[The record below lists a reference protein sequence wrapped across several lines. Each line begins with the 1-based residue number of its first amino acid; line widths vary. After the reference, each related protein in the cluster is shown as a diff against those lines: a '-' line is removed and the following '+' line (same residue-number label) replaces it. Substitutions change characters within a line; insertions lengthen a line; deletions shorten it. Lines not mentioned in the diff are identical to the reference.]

1 MPEVSQM
8 VLWLFISLLDNFGPQ
23 KNQVPKSMTDK
34 TSLQAIFYF
43 FTYYTTQIQMVLRK
57 KAVEISLFNIP
68 IVVCKR
74 ILNINEIPYIYD
86 SFPTFLC
93 VYQNS

>member
-57 KAVEISLFNIP
+57 SSGDLAI
-68 IVVCKR
+68 
-74 ILNINEIPYIYD
+74 
-86 SFPTFLC
+86 
-93 VYQNS
+93 